1 MADKTDCAY
10 NFISHPCYSGSNI
23 KLSLFP
29 ASVSIVIVN
38 DVVRMKT
45 EVSEAAR
52 KKEGKKESRSQG
64 RGVLQLVEISTKLVC
79 GDI

>member
-1 MADKTDCAY
+1 MTAY
-10 NFISHPCYSGSNI
+10 NFISLICYYRSNI
-23 KLSLFP
+23 QLSLSP

-52 KKEGKKESRSQG
+52 KKEGKKESRSQC
-64 RGVLQLVEISTKLVC
+64 RGVLQLEISTRLVC
-79 GDI
+79 GYIW

>member
-1 MADKTDCAY
+1 MTAY
-10 NFISHPCYSGSNI
+10 NFISPSCYSCYNI
-23 KLSLFP
+23 QLSLSP

-52 KKEGKKESRSQG
+52 KKEGKKESRSQC
-64 RGVLQLVEISTKLVC
+64 RGILRLDTVAPLI
-79 GDI
+79 G